1 MSYNAGVQQAGVYI
15 HIPFCERKCTYCNF
29 NTTDYFD
36 GLAARYVD
44 AVKDEIAW
52 WGRNAAG
59 DENARCGTANHRN
72 QIDTIYFGGGTPSL
86 IEADQI
92 ASLLEASR
100 NAFCVSPD
108 AEVTIEI
115 NPATLARPKLEAW
128 LTAGVNRA
136 SVGVQSF
143 IDREL
148 VSLSRTHNSD
158 AARRTIDQL
167 REAGFD
173 NISLDLIAG
182 LPEQTLKDWESNLRE
197 ALELRPEHLSLYL
210 LEVKEG
216 TRLFSQIKRGQRA
229 APDDDLA
236 AEMYR
241 LMCESARAAGYE
253 QYEISNFALLRQ
265 AAGEDAPAG
274 SAGVPPAST
283 GQTTLGKTCG
293 RDAGAPRSVPPA
305 STGQTTLGE
314 TWGRDAGAPRSLR
327 SKHNLKYWTG
337 AAFYGM
343 GCGAHSYDGR
353 ARWMNILKT
362 EDYIEQVGLRGHAT
376 AERRE
381 LSAEERASDALFMGL
396 RLSEGID
403 LEEFRAEY
411 EVDVLE
417 RYAGEFPELFDAR
430 LIELNDGR
438 LMLTEAGRLMSN
450 EVFVHFV

>member
-29 NTTDYFD
+29 NTTDFFE
-36 GLAARYVD
+36 GLAARYVN

-52 WGRNAAG
+52 WGRNVADQEKTHAG
-59 DENARCGTANHRN
+59 NADNRTPS
-72 QIDTIYFGGGTPSL
+72 DTIYFGGGTPSL
-86 IEADQI
+86 IEAEQI
-92 ASLLEASR
+92 ASLIEASR
-100 NAFCVSPD
+100 NAFYVSAD

-128 LTAGVNRA
+128 LNAGINRA

-148 VSLSRTHNSD
+148 VSLSRTHNAA
-158 AARRTIDQL
+158 AARRTIDLL

-182 LPEQTLKDWESNLRE
+182 LPEQTLRDWESNLRQ
-197 ALELRPEHLSLYL
+197 ALELRPEHMSLYL

-216 TRLFSQIKRGQRA
+216 TQLFSQIKRGQRP

-241 LMCESARAAGYE
+241 LTCEAARASGYE
-253 QYEISNFALLRQ
+253 QYEISNFALLGEPAV
-265 AAGEDAPAG
+265 AARDAVAG

-283 GQTTLGKTCG
+283 DSAMLLKTCG
-293 RDAGAPRSVPPA
+293 RDARVS
-305 STGQTTLGE
+305 S
-314 TWGRDAGAPRSLR
+314 SLR

-337 AAFYGM
+337 ATFYGM

-353 ARWMNILKT
+353 ARWMNTLKT
-362 EDYIEQVGLRGHAT
+362 EDYIEQVASSGHAIG
-376 AERRE
+376 ERRA
-381 LSAEERASDALFMGL
+381 LGSEERASDALFMGL

-403 LEEFRAEY
+403 LDEFRAEY
-411 EVDVLE
+411 EVDLLE